1 MSALAISLIP
11 IPAFVTCCT
20 AASSKHWGEEAWV
33 WYKAG
38 LFAGQSFA
46 LLRVGPENGAGGVA
60 WEWCWGCGLRMV
72 LGVGPGNVDSLP
84 TSFPGPGRA
93 LLPPS
98 VVHCCFIACR
108 AMYQQRTEP
117 FYTPVNSVTVTES
130 QVVRETLW

>member
-60 WEWCWGCGLRMV
+60 WEWCWGCGLGMV
-72 LGVGPGNVDSLP
+72 LGVWPGNGAGGMALEWCWGWDLEMALGVW
-84 TSFPGPGRA
+84 PGNGA
-93 LLPPS
+93 GG
-98 VVHCCFIACR
+98 VA
-108 AMYQQRTEP
+108 
-117 FYTPVNSVTVTES
+117 
-130 QVVRETLW
+130 